1 MKDQYRFWR
10 TIIKKNS
17 LSWAQWL
24 RIKQVAYADQQR
36 LVVVV
41 LAVTTIG
48 CKAVGGQPCDFYQT
62 KLHR

>member
-17 LSWAQWL
+17 LSSAQWL
-24 RIKQVAYADQQR
+24 RIKRVAYAHQQR
-36 LVVVV
+36 LAVVVV
-41 LAVTTIG
+41 AVTITG
-48 CKAVGGQPCDFYQT
+48 CKAVGQPCDSYQT